1 MRTLSLR
8 ICGRTAPM
16 MTAHEYLF
24 AIGALTA
31 FTLLSLIAARAF
43 F

>member
-1 MRTLSLR
+1 
-8 ICGRTAPM
+8 M